1 MPDSSVPIPIGRGK
15 RATNALITRPKR
27 RMLRRHTKI
36 VGLMW
41 IVLVMVMAMNAQRGF
56 VKLIHCAASSK
67 TAISMSKALSFFALQ
82 VAATPTTQT
91 TSGSDSGT
99 RTLATPL
106 PTRYFT
112 CGYPFDHLFYH
123 FYPEM
128 RDITPQPFP
137 KIQPS
142 KEESVVNDDDDDDY
156 FQPNDILLFG
166 QHGPCH
172 GWGPKEFQKYFPGT
186 TVILNGEPYESIIDE
201 NNGIFGHDLVVW
213 DRSVVLGYRAHD
225 DNWRSVQVLYAAVVL
240 HTMPSSVQERLWMPQ
255 QKPVNTGQRFLI
267 YAVSNPVP
275 FRQAAFDKMAEIDVV
290 YQGGKTAGLV
300 YNSTNSANVRRVPE
314 HELNHP
320 WTRNYEMFAKYKFCL
335 VMENTNQE
343 GYITEK
349 ILNAFLGGC
358 IPIYYG
364 TTQVFD
370 VFNAKAFVY
379 YDIHNPQPAIDKVR
393 HLHANP
399 TAYHAVLAQPIL
411 VPGAVEKYFSLSD
424 DVGGG
429 RLRQKIRAKIEEA
442 RAAANRV
449 NDC

>member
-1 MPDSSVPIPIGRGK
+1 MPDSVPTPILRRGK
-15 RATNALITRPKR
+15 RATNDMMSRPNKR
-27 RMLRRHTKI
+27 RLLRRRTK
-36 VGLMW
+36 VFGLVW
-41 IVLVMVMAMNAQRGF
+41 IVLVMVVAMNAQRGF
-56 VKLIHCAASSK
+56 VKLIHCAASSR
-67 TAISMSKALSFFALQ
+67 TAISVSKALSFFALLQ

-91 TSGSDSGT
+91 TSSSGSGGT
-99 RTLATPL
+99 TTLATPL

-112 CGYPFDHLFYH
+112 CGYPFDHLFYL

-128 RDITPQPFP
+128 RGITPQPFP

-142 KEESVVNDDDDDDY
+142 KEESSMV

-172 GWGPKEFQKYFPGT
+172 GWGPKEFQEHFPGT
-186 TVILNGEPYESIIDE
+186 TIILNGEPYESIIDE
-201 NNGIFGHDLVVW
+201 KNGIVGHDLVVW
-213 DRSVVLGYRAHD
+213 DRSVVLGYRAEND
-225 DNWRSVQVLYAAVVL
+225 DNWRNVQVLYAAVVL
-240 HTMPSSVQERLWMPQ
+240 HTMPISVQERLWMPQ

-267 YAVSNPVP
+267 YAASNPVP
-275 FRQAAFDKMAEIDVV
+275 FRQAAFDQMAEIDVV

-300 YNSTNSANVRRVPE
+300 YNSTSSANVRRVPE

-364 TTQVFD
+364 TNQVFD
-370 VFNAKAFVY
+370 VFNRKAFVY

-393 HLHANP
+393 YLHANP
-399 TAYHAVLAQPIL
+399 TAYHAVLAQLIL

-424 DVGGG
+424 DVGSG

-442 RAAANRV
+442 RAAANRA